1 MKSNEIQV
9 LDPIQ
14 RREKGE
20 RGLLI
25 NEWENLAAPSN
36 RRLTHQNLRFLFS
49 LSWSIDRITIVG
61 NLKEFEFDH
70 TFVTEDGEIFY
81 RAGEKFTQSSHAITS
96 ERGSSR
102 ASWQWLAVV
111 GQVRRE
117 YCLR

>member
-1 MKSNEIQV
+1 MKFKSLTLSKE
-9 LDPIQ
+9 
-14 RREKGE
+14 EKGE

-81 RAGEKFTQSSHAITS
+81 RAGEKVYSQSSHAITS

-102 ASWQWLAVV
+102 ASCMV
-111 GQVRRE
+111 GG
-117 YCLR
+117 C